1 MIQDTKDT
9 IINKRFAWAEIN
21 LLNLIHNLKIIKS
34 YRASENVKVM
44 AMVKADAYG
53 HGMIEISKKALGGG
67 VDALGVALVE
77 EGIEL
82 RRAGITEPIYILG
95 ESPADAAVEAQ
106 KNNLILGINSYK
118 SAKIISKE
126 CSRIKKKLRISI
138 YVDTG
143 MNGIGINFDDAVSEI
158 INIAG
163 LPGLEIEGIFTH
175 FACAGQKDDS
185 YTQLQWARFNKIITG
200 VEEYK
205 ILVKYYHCANSAAF
219 FRHKNMHLDMIRIGI
234 SLYGLNPY
242 DSDHYK
248 WLKAEAG
255 KEAIKAVSDLKP
267 LLSLK
272 AKISFIK
279 SVPEGYSI
287 SYCGTFKTQRD
298 SIIAVVPVGYGDGY
312 SRLLSNK
319 ASVLIDGMH
328 APVVGNIMMDQF
340 MIDVTDVA
348 SRKDIKVGD
357 EVVLIGESGKNRIT
371 TQDIAELMGT
381 INYEVTCMLK
391 SRIPKIYVE

>member
-1 MIQDTKDT
+1 MIQDTIDSMDT

-21 LLNLIHNLKIIKS
+21 LLHLINNLKIIKS

-44 AMVKADAYG
+44 VMVKADAYG
-53 HGMIEISKKALGGG
+53 HGMTEISKEALKNGA
-67 VDALGVALVE
+67 DALGVALVE

-82 RRAGITEPIYILG
+82 RKSGINGPIYVLG
-95 ESPADAAVEAQ
+95 ESPVDATVEAIR
-106 KNNLILGINSYK
+106 NNLILGINSYK
-118 SAKIISKE
+118 SAKLVSKE
-126 CSRIKKKLRISI
+126 CNRIKKELKINI

-143 MNGIGINFDDAVSEI
+143 MNGIGINFNDAASEI
-158 INIAG
+158 INIAR
-163 LPGLEIEGIFTH
+163 LPGLETEGIFTH
-175 FACAGQKDDS
+175 FACAGNKDDL
-185 YTQLQWARFNKIITG
+185 YTQLQWDRFNKVITG
-200 VEEYK
+200 VKKYK
-205 ILVKYYHCANSAAF
+205 IPVRHYHCANSAAF
-219 FRHKNMHLDMIRIGI
+219 FRHKNMHLDMVRMGI

-242 DSDHYK
+242 DKNNDR
-248 WLKAEAG
+248 WLEQKAE
-255 KEAIKAVSDLKP
+255 KTVSELKP

-279 SVPEGYSI
+279 SVPKGHTI

-319 ASVLIDGMH
+319 ATVLIDGIY
-328 APVVGNIMMDQF
+328 APVVGNVMMDQF
-340 MIDVTDVA
+340 MIDITDIA

-357 EVVLIGESGKNRIT
+357 EVVLIGKSGKNEIT
-371 TQDIAELMGT
+371 AGDIAELMGT

-391 SRIPKIYVE
+391 NRIPKIYVR